1 MIRSGEA
8 QLVGWSR
15 SILYSGF
22 NILPRSVIRLAN
34 SIVRSDNLDVITL
47 ALNPTDRTMKFQ
59 IRTLLLATLA
69 AAAVV
74 LTFNRDSDLE
84 VARAWSP
91 IWVSHSTNLQEQ
103 LKPLLNRGFVLQAD
117 ATPGSPEEAVFNSCI
132 RHTEP
137 DEVIL
142 VSVTGDQFVA
152 FTAAV
157 VDHEMS
163 HMPGANIETPI
174 LGGLYFDSGAVP

>member
-1 MIRSGEA
+1 MFSLFA
-8 QLVGWSR
+8 ATW
-15 SILYSGF
+15 
-22 NILPRSVIRLAN
+22 VIAA
-34 SIVRSDNLDVITL
+34 VITL

-117 ATPGSPEEAVFNSCI
+117 ATPGSPEEAVFNFCI

-163 HMPGANIETPI
+163 RMPGANIETPI